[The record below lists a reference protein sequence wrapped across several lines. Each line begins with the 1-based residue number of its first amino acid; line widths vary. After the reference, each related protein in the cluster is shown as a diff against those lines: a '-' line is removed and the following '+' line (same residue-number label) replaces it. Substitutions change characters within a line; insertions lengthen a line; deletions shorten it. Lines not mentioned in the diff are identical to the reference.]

1 MAEGGAVL
9 PKTMAQRLEEG
20 FERGEYNEDWLVTHC
35 ELRPAFK
42 GLAYKSL
49 SQVRR

>member
-9 PKTMAQRLEEG
+9 PQTMSQRLDRG
-20 FERGEYNEDWLVTHC
+20 FERGEYDEDWLDTHC

-49 SQVRR
+49 SQVRQ